1 MDTLIEP
8 EEGYEFDDVIT
19 PDDPKDHLSAEASK
33 GNNSKRRPGSGI
45 EGLLSESLNSQQ

>member
-19 PDDPKDHLSAEASK
+19 PEDPKDDCSAEVSK
-33 GNNSKRRPGSGI
+33 GNNSKRRLGNGI
-45 EGLLSESLNSQQ
+45 EGLLSESPNSQQ